1 MWAGG
6 WTDRP
11 CHVAKCCVCES
22 AEQPYLQLRG
32 LCRHSA
38 LDGRY
43 VPHNP
48 GHSGRLTY
56 AGLYGTTIQ
65 YEDASLA
72 WVASVHRDGDTV
84 TRAYTRAPKVRCDDH
99 ELLLSSLSRGRSLC
113 CWARTSG
120 GCTTTRGSAP

>member
-99 ELLLSSLSRGRSLC
+99 ELLLSSLSRGRSRC

>member
-1 MWAGG
+1 MWPGG

-22 AEQPYLQLRG
+22 AQQQPPYLQLRG

-38 LDGRY
+38 LDTRY

-65 YEDASLA
+65 YEEASLA
-72 WVASVHRDGDTV
+72 WVASVQRDGDTV
-84 TRAYTRAPKVRCDDH
+84 TRAYTRAPKVRV
-99 ELLLSSLSRGRSLC
+99 
-113 CWARTSG
+113 
-120 GCTTTRGSAP
+120 